1 MGGKHFLNDN
11 TILIIPIEICSKMN
25 ENDVFTRKCYLD
37 EDLLGINWSI
47 IQGMIEEEN
56 TDIIGKKL
64 LYFYKLKSKK

>member
-1 MGGKHFLNDN
+1 M
-11 TILIIPIEICSKMN
+11 TARIILTIEICSKIN
-25 ENDVFTRKCYLD
+25 DNDVFQRKCYLD

-64 LYFYKLKSKK
+64 LVFFKNKK